1 MKRSHMPLSIALIL
15 TYVLTGMNTSAH
27 AGDLTLLWE
36 KAGFN
41 NPESVVYDKAAN
53 VLYVSNVNGSAMDKD
68 GNGYI
73 SRISLEG
80 EMIDAEWIT
89 GLNAPKGLAL
99 YGKKLYV
106 ADIDTLVEIDIA
118 SASIKKRYP
127 VLDAKFLND
136 VTAAKNGDIY
146 VSDMMLNR
154 IHRLKD
160 NRFEIWLETPAL
172 ESPNGL
178 LAEGD
183 HLVVGTWGVMTEG
196 FSTNIPGHLKTVS
209 IKDKTINSMG
219 DGTPI
224 GNLDGV
230 EEDASGGYYVTDWMA
245 GKLLHV
251 DASGK
256 SKILLTLNQ
265 GSADHEFIKEKNMVL
280 IPMMKDNKLLAYKVL
295 QE

>member
-1 MKRSHMPLSIALIL
+1 MPLPIVLIL

-106 ADIDTLVEIDIA
+106 ADIDTLIEIDIA
-118 SASIKKRYP
+118 SASIKQRYP

-183 HLVVGTWGVMTEG
+183 HLIVGTWGVMTEG
-196 FSTNIPGHLKTVS
+196 FSTDKPGHLKTVS

-230 EEDASGGYYVTDWMA
+230 EEDAGGGYYVTDWKA

-251 DASGK
+251 DTSGK
-256 SKILLTLNQ
+256 SEVLLDLGQ
-265 GSADHEFIKEKNMVL
+265 GSADHEFIKEKNMIL